1 MQTCP
6 KCKQLIEDDSWFC
19 DQCGTELMVCP
30 SCRTIKR
37 GMTCNQCGTK
47 LVTAKAFAQ
56 NGGNVKDPTTPPVG
70 NTQNI
75 GPTQAPNVNPNP
87 VSQPP
92 TGFVGQHTPNTG
104 QPISNT
110 GQPMPNTGQQT
121 PNTGQPMPNTGQ
133 PIADTNSDRTMRP
146 GATPPPPPSRQPQAK
161 PGHLVC
167 QNPSIRLGIGDGAI
181 IGRRG
186 SYAQVFAGQ
195 GYVSGNH
202 ARLQYNAS
210 GQFEVVDLGSTN
222 GTFVNGQ
229 QLAPNMPRVVNVGD
243 IVKFANL
250 EFAVQI

>member
-56 NGGNVKDPTTPPVG
+56 NRGSVKDPTTPPVG
-70 NTQNI
+70 NTQNV
-75 GPTQAPNVNPNP
+75 GPSPTPNVNSNP
-87 VSQPP
+87 IPQPP
-92 TGFVGQHTPNTG
+92 TGFVGQ
-104 QPISNT
+104 
-110 GQPMPNTGQQT
+110 PMPNTGQH
-121 PNTGQPMPNTGQ
+121 MPNTGQ
-133 PIADTNSDRTMRP
+133 QVVTPGQPIADMNTDRTMRP
-146 GATPPPPPSRQPQAK
+146 GATPPPPPRQPQAK

-186 SYAQVFAGQ
+186 SYAQAFAGQ

>member
-1 MQTCP
+1 
-6 KCKQLIEDDSWFC
+6 
-19 DQCGTELMVCP
+19 
-30 SCRTIKR
+30 
-37 GMTCNQCGTK
+37 MTCNQCGTK

-56 NGGNVKDPTTPPVG
+56 NGGSVKDPTTPPVG
-70 NTQNI
+70 NTQNV
-75 GPTQAPNVNPNP
+75 GPSPTPNVNSNP
-87 VSQPP
+87 IPQPP
-92 TGFVGQHTPNTG
+92 TGFVGQ
-104 QPISNT
+104 
-110 GQPMPNTGQQT
+110 PMPNTGQHT

-133 PIADTNSDRTMRP
+133 QVVTPGQPIADMNTDRTMRP
-146 GATPPPPPSRQPQAK
+146 GATPPPPPRQPQAK

-186 SYAQVFAGQ
+186 SYAQAFAGQ

>member
-56 NGGNVKDPTTPPVG
+56 NGGSVKDPTTPPVG
-70 NTQNI
+70 NTQNV
-75 GPTQAPNVNPNP
+75 GPSQTPNVNSNP
-87 VSQPP
+87 IPQPP
-92 TGFVGQHTPNTG
+92 TGFVGQPMPNTGQHTPNTG
-104 QPISNT
+104 Q
-110 GQPMPNTGQQT
+110 QVVT
-121 PNTGQPMPNTGQ
+121 PGQ
-133 PIADTNSDRTMRP
+133 PIADMNTDRTMRP
-146 GATPPPPPSRQPQAK
+146 GATPPPPPRQPQAK

-186 SYAQVFAGQ
+186 SYAQAFAGQ

>member
-56 NGGNVKDPTTPPVG
+56 NGGSVKDPTTPPVG
-70 NTQNI
+70 NTQNV
-75 GPTQAPNVNPNP
+75 GPSPTPNVNSNP
-87 VSQPP
+87 IPQPP
-92 TGFVGQHTPNTG
+92 TGFVGQ
-104 QPISNT
+104 
-110 GQPMPNTGQQT
+110 PMPNTGQH
-121 PNTGQPMPNTGQ
+121 MPNTGQ
-133 PIADTNSDRTMRP
+133 QVVTPGQPIADMNTDRTMRP
-146 GATPPPPPSRQPQAK
+146 GATPPPPPRQPQAK

-186 SYAQVFAGQ
+186 SYAQAFAGQ

>member
-56 NGGNVKDPTTPPVG
+56 NGGSVKDPTTPPVG
-70 NTQNI
+70 NTQNV
-75 GPTQAPNVNPNP
+75 GPSPTPNVNPNP
-87 VSQPP
+87 NPQPH

-104 QPISNT
+104 QPI
-110 GQPMPNTGQQT
+110 QNTGQQVVT
-121 PNTGQPMPNTGQ
+121 PGQ
-133 PIADTNSDRTMRP
+133 PIADMNSDRTMRP
-146 GATPPPPPSRQPQAK
+146 GATPPPPPRQPQAK

-186 SYAQVFAGQ
+186 SYAQAFAGQ

-202 ARLQYNAS
+202 ARLQYNAC

>member
-56 NGGNVKDPTTPPVG
+56 NGGSVKDPTTPPVG
-70 NTQNI
+70 NTQNV
-75 GPTQAPNVNPNP
+75 GPSPTPNVNSNP
-87 VSQPP
+87 VPQPP
-92 TGFVGQHTPNTG
+92 TGFVGQPM
-104 QPISNT
+104 PNT
-110 GQPMPNTGQQT
+110 GQPMPNTGQQVVT
-121 PNTGQPMPNTGQ
+121 PGQ
-133 PIADTNSDRTMRP
+133 PIADMNTDRTMRP
-146 GATPPPPPSRQPQAK
+146 GATPPPPPRQPQAK

-167 QNPSIRLGIGDGAI
+167 HNPSIRLGIGDGAI

-186 SYAQVFAGQ
+186 SYAQAFAGQ

>member
-1 MQTCP
+1 
-6 KCKQLIEDDSWFC
+6 
-19 DQCGTELMVCP
+19 
-30 SCRTIKR
+30 
-37 GMTCNQCGTK
+37 MTCNQCGTK

-56 NGGNVKDPTTPPVG
+56 NGGSVKDPTTPPVG
-70 NTQNI
+70 NTQNV
-75 GPTQAPNVNPNP
+75 GPSPTTNVNSNP
-87 VSQPP
+87 VPQPP
-92 TGFVGQHTPNTG
+92 TGFVGQPM
-104 QPISNT
+104 PNT
-110 GQPMPNTGQQT
+110 GQPMPNTGQQVVT
-121 PNTGQPMPNTGQ
+121 PGQ
-133 PIADTNSDRTMRP
+133 PIADMNTDRTMRP
-146 GATPPPPPSRQPQAK
+146 GATPPPPPRQPQAK

-167 QNPSIRLGIGDGAI
+167 HNPSIRLGIGDGAI

-186 SYAQVFAGQ
+186 SYAQAFAGQ

>member
-56 NGGNVKDPTTPPVG
+56 NGGSVKDPTTPPVG
-70 NTQNI
+70 NTQNV
-75 GPTQAPNVNPNP
+75 GPSPTPNVNSNP
-87 VSQPP
+87 IPQPL
-92 TGFVGQHTPNTG
+92 TGFVGQPM
-104 QPISNT
+104 PNT
-110 GQPMPNTGQQT
+110 GQPMPNTGQQVV
-121 PNTGQPMPNTGQ
+121 PPGQ
-133 PIADTNSDRTMRP
+133 PIADMNTDRTMRP
-146 GATPPPPPSRQPQAK
+146 GATPPPPPPRQPQAK

-186 SYAQVFAGQ
+186 SYAQAFAGQ

-202 ARLQYNAS
+202 ARLQYNAC

-229 QLAPNMPRVVNVGD
+229 QLAPNIPRVVNVGD

>member
-1 MQTCP
+1 
-6 KCKQLIEDDSWFC
+6 
-19 DQCGTELMVCP
+19 
-30 SCRTIKR
+30 
-37 GMTCNQCGTK
+37 MTCNQCGTK

-56 NGGNVKDPTTPPVG
+56 NGGSVKDPTTPPVG
-70 NTQNI
+70 NTQNV
-75 GPTQAPNVNPNP
+75 GPSPTPNVNSNP
-87 VSQPP
+87 IPQPP
-92 TGFVGQHTPNTG
+92 TGFVGQ
-104 QPISNT
+104 
-110 GQPMPNTGQQT
+110 PMPNTGQHT

-133 PIADTNSDRTMRP
+133 QVVPPGQPIADMNTDRTMRP
-146 GATPPPPPSRQPQAK
+146 GATPPPPPRQPQAK

-186 SYAQVFAGQ
+186 SYAQAFAGQ

-222 GTFVNGQ
+222 GTFVNGR

>member
-56 NGGNVKDPTTPPVG
+56 NGGCVKDPTTPPVG
-70 NTQNI
+70 NTQNV
-75 GPTQAPNVNPNP
+75 GPSPTPNVNSNP
-87 VSQPP
+87 VPQPP
-92 TGFVGQHTPNTG
+92 TGFVGQPM
-104 QPISNT
+104 PNT
-110 GQPMPNTGQQT
+110 GQPMPNTGQQVVT
-121 PNTGQPMPNTGQ
+121 PGQ
-133 PIADTNSDRTMRP
+133 PIADMNTDRTMRP
-146 GATPPPPPSRQPQAK
+146 GATPPPPTRQPQAK

-186 SYAQVFAGQ
+186 SYAQAFAGQ

>member
-1 MQTCP
+1 
-6 KCKQLIEDDSWFC
+6 
-19 DQCGTELMVCP
+19 
-30 SCRTIKR
+30 
-37 GMTCNQCGTK
+37 MTCNQCGTK

-56 NGGNVKDPTTPPVG
+56 NGGSVKDPTTPPVG

-75 GPTQAPNVNPNP
+75 GPSPTPNVNSNP
-87 VSQPP
+87 IPQPP
-92 TGFVGQHTPNTG
+92 TGFVGQ
-104 QPISNT
+104 
-110 GQPMPNTGQQT
+110 PM

-133 PIADTNSDRTMRP
+133 HMPNTGQQVVTPGQPIADMNTDRTMRP
-146 GATPPPPPSRQPQAK
+146 GATPPPPPRQPQAK

-186 SYAQVFAGQ
+186 SYAQAFAGQ

>member
-56 NGGNVKDPTTPPVG
+56 NGGNIKDPTTPPVG
-70 NTQNI
+70 Q
-75 GPTQAPNVNPNP
+75 PNSGFNP
-87 VSQPP
+87 PP
-92 TGFVGQHTPNTG
+92 QTGFVGQPTPNTA
-104 QPISNT
+104 QP
-110 GQPMPNTGQQT
+110 T
-121 PNTGQPMPNTGQ
+121 PNTAQQVTNPGQTAANM
-133 PIADTNSDRTMRP
+133 NSDRTTRP
-146 GATPPPPPSRQPQAK
+146 GATPPPPPPRQPQGK
-161 PGHLVC
+161 PGHLTC
-167 QNPSIRLGIGDGAI
+167 SNPQIRLGIGNGAI

-202 ARLQYNAS
+202 ARLQFNAN

-229 QLAPNMPRVVNVGD
+229 QLAPNVPLAVNVGD

-250 EFAVQI
+250 EFLVQI

>member
-56 NGGNVKDPTTPPVG
+56 NGGSVKDPTTPPVG
-70 NTQNI
+70 NTQNV
-75 GPTQAPNVNPNP
+75 GPTPTPNVNSNP
-87 VSQPP
+87 VSQPQ
-92 TGFVGQHTPNTG
+92 TGFVGLHTPNTG
-104 QPISNT
+104 Q
-110 GQPMPNTGQQT
+110 QVVT
-121 PNTGQPMPNTGQ
+121 PGQ
-133 PIADTNSDRTMRP
+133 PIADMNTDRTMRP
-146 GATPPPPPSRQPQAK
+146 GATPPPPPPRQPQAK

>member
-56 NGGNVKDPTTPPVG
+56 NGGSVKDPTTPPVG
-70 NTQNI
+70 NTQNV
-75 GPTQAPNVNPNP
+75 GPTPTPNVNPNP

-104 QPISNT
+104 QP
-110 GQPMPNTGQQT
+110 MPNTGQQVVT
-121 PNTGQPMPNTGQ
+121 PRQ
-133 PIADTNSDRTMRP
+133 PIADMNTDRTMRP
-146 GATPPPPPSRQPQAK
+146 GATPPPPPPRQPQAK

>member
-56 NGGNVKDPTTPPVG
+56 NGGSVKDPTTPPVG
-70 NTQNI
+70 NTQNV
-75 GPTQAPNVNPNP
+75 GPSPTPNVNSNP
-87 VSQPP
+87 VPQPP
-92 TGFVGQHTPNTG
+92 TGFVGQPM
-104 QPISNT
+104 PNT
-110 GQPMPNTGQQT
+110 GQPMPNTGQQVVT
-121 PNTGQPMPNTGQ
+121 PGQ
-133 PIADTNSDRTMRP
+133 PIADMNTDRTMRP
-146 GATPPPPPSRQPQAK
+146 GATPPPPPRQPQAK

-186 SYAQVFAGQ
+186 SYAQAFAGQ

-202 ARLQYNAS
+202 ARLQYNAC

>member
-56 NGGNVKDPTTPPVG
+56 NGGSVKDPTTPPVG
-70 NTQNI
+70 NTQNV
-75 GPTQAPNVNPNP
+75 GPSPTPNVNPNP
-87 VSQPP
+87 NSQPH

-104 QPISNT
+104 QPM
-110 GQPMPNTGQQT
+110 QNTGQQVVT
-121 PNTGQPMPNTGQ
+121 PDQ

-146 GATPPPPPSRQPQAK
+146 GATPPPPPRQPQAK

-167 QNPSIRLGIGDGAI
+167 QNPPIRLGIGDGAI

-186 SYAQVFAGQ
+186 SYAQTFAGQ

-210 GQFEVVDLGSTN
+210 GQFEIVDLGSTN

-250 EFAVQI
+250 EFAVLI

>member
-1 MQTCP
+1 
-6 KCKQLIEDDSWFC
+6 
-19 DQCGTELMVCP
+19 
-30 SCRTIKR
+30 
-37 GMTCNQCGTK
+37 MTCNQCGTK

-56 NGGNVKDPTTPPVG
+56 NGGSVKDPTTPPVG
-70 NTQNI
+70 NTQNV
-75 GPTQAPNVNPNP
+75 GPSPTPNVNSNP
-87 VSQPP
+87 VPQPP
-92 TGFVGQHTPNTG
+92 TGFVGQ
-104 QPISNT
+104 
-110 GQPMPNTGQQT
+110 PM

-133 PIADTNSDRTMRP
+133 HMPNTGQQVVTPGQPIADMNSDRTMRP
-146 GATPPPPPSRQPQAK
+146 GATPPPPPRQPQAK

-186 SYAQVFAGQ
+186 SYAQAFAGQ

>member
-56 NGGNVKDPTTPPVG
+56 NGGSVKDPTTPPVG
-70 NTQNI
+70 NTQNV
-75 GPTQAPNVNPNP
+75 GPTPTPNVNPNP

-92 TGFVGQHTPNTG
+92 TGFVGQPM
-104 QPISNT
+104 PNT
-110 GQPMPNTGQQT
+110 GQPMPNTGQQVVT
-121 PNTGQPMPNTGQ
+121 PGQ
-133 PIADTNSDRTMRP
+133 PIADMNTDRTMRP
-146 GATPPPPPSRQPQAK
+146 GATPPPPPPRQPQAK

>member
-56 NGGNVKDPTTPPVG
+56 NGGSVKDPTTPPVG
-70 NTQNI
+70 NTQNV
-75 GPTQAPNVNPNP
+75 GPSPTPNVNSNP
-87 VSQPP
+87 VPQPP
-92 TGFVGQHTPNTG
+92 TGFVGQ
-104 QPISNT
+104 
-110 GQPMPNTGQQT
+110 PMPNTGQPM

-133 PIADTNSDRTMRP
+133 PIADMNTDRTMRP
-146 GATPPPPPSRQPQAK
+146 GATPPPPPPRQPQAK

-186 SYAQVFAGQ
+186 SYAQAFAGQ

-202 ARLQYNAS
+202 ARLQYNAC

>member
-56 NGGNVKDPTTPPVG
+56 NGGSVKDPTTPPVG
-70 NTQNI
+70 NTQNV
-75 GPTQAPNVNPNP
+75 GPTPTPNVNPNP

-104 QPISNT
+104 QHVV
-110 GQPMPNTGQQT
+110 T
-121 PNTGQPMPNTGQ
+121 PGQ
-133 PIADTNSDRTMRP
+133 PIADMNTDRTMRP
-146 GATPPPPPSRQPQAK
+146 GATPPPPPPRQPQAK

-186 SYAQVFAGQ
+186 SYAQAFAGQ

-202 ARLQYNAS
+202 ARLQYNAC

-229 QLAPNMPRVVNVGD
+229 QLTPNMPRVVNVGD

>member
-1 MQTCP
+1 
-6 KCKQLIEDDSWFC
+6 
-19 DQCGTELMVCP
+19 
-30 SCRTIKR
+30 
-37 GMTCNQCGTK
+37 MTCNQCGTK

-56 NGGNVKDPTTPPVG
+56 NGGSVKDPTTPPVG
-70 NTQNI
+70 NTQNV
-75 GPTQAPNVNPNP
+75 GPSPTPNVNSNP
-87 VSQPP
+87 IPQPP
-92 TGFVGQHTPNTG
+92 TGFVGQPM
-104 QPISNT
+104 PNT
-110 GQPMPNTGQQT
+110 GQPMPNTGQQVVT
-121 PNTGQPMPNTGQ
+121 PGQ
-133 PIADTNSDRTMRP
+133 PIADMNTDRTMRP
-146 GATPPPPPSRQPQAK
+146 GATPPPPPRQPQAK

-186 SYAQVFAGQ
+186 SYAQAFAGQ

-229 QLAPNMPRVVNVGD
+229 QLAPNIPRVVNVGD

>member
-1 MQTCP
+1 
-6 KCKQLIEDDSWFC
+6 
-19 DQCGTELMVCP
+19 
-30 SCRTIKR
+30 
-37 GMTCNQCGTK
+37 MTCNQCGTK

-56 NGGNVKDPTTPPVG
+56 NRGSVKDPTTPPVG
-70 NTQNI
+70 NTQNV
-75 GPTQAPNVNPNP
+75 GPSPTPNVNSNP
-87 VSQPP
+87 IPQPP
-92 TGFVGQHTPNTG
+92 TGFVGQ
-104 QPISNT
+104 
-110 GQPMPNTGQQT
+110 PMPNTGQHT

-133 PIADTNSDRTMRP
+133 QVVTPGQPIADMNSDRTMRP
-146 GATPPPPPSRQPQAK
+146 GATPPPPPRQPQAK

-186 SYAQVFAGQ
+186 SYAQAFAGQ

>member
-1 MQTCP
+1 
-6 KCKQLIEDDSWFC
+6 
-19 DQCGTELMVCP
+19 
-30 SCRTIKR
+30 
-37 GMTCNQCGTK
+37 MTCNQCGTK

-56 NGGNVKDPTTPPVG
+56 NGGSVKDPTTPPVG
-70 NTQNI
+70 NTQNV
-75 GPTQAPNVNPNP
+75 GPSPTPNVNSNP
-87 VSQPP
+87 VPQPP
-92 TGFVGQHTPNTG
+92 TGFVGQ
-104 QPISNT
+104 
-110 GQPMPNTGQQT
+110 PM

-133 PIADTNSDRTMRP
+133 HMPNTGQQVVTPGQPIADMNTDRTMRP
-146 GATPPPPPSRQPQAK
+146 GATPPPPPRQPQAK

-186 SYAQVFAGQ
+186 SYAQAFAGQ

>member
-56 NGGNVKDPTTPPVG
+56 NGGSVKDPTTPPVG
-70 NTQNI
+70 NTQNV
-75 GPTQAPNVNPNP
+75 GPSPTPNVNSNPN
-87 VSQPP
+87 SQPH
-92 TGFVGQHTPNTG
+92 TGFVGQQTPNIG
-104 QPISNT
+104 QPI
-110 GQPMPNTGQQT
+110 QNTGQQVVT
-121 PNTGQPMPNTGQ
+121 PGQ

-146 GATPPPPPSRQPQAK
+146 GATPPPPPRQPQAK

-167 QNPSIRLGIGDGAI
+167 QNPPIRLGIGDGAI

-186 SYAQVFAGQ
+186 SYAQTFAGQ

-210 GQFEVVDLGSTN
+210 GQFEIVDLGSTN

-250 EFAVQI
+250 EFAVLI

>member
-56 NGGNVKDPTTPPVG
+56 NGGSVKDPTTPPVG
-70 NTQNI
+70 NTQNV
-75 GPTQAPNVNPNP
+75 GPTPTPNVNSNP

-104 QPISNT
+104 QP
-110 GQPMPNTGQQT
+110 MPNTGQQVVT
-121 PNTGQPMPNTGQ
+121 PGQ
-133 PIADTNSDRTMRP
+133 PIADMNTDRTMRP
-146 GATPPPPPSRQPQAK
+146 GATPPPPPPRQPQAK

-250 EFAVQI
+250 EFAVLI

>member
-1 MQTCP
+1 
-6 KCKQLIEDDSWFC
+6 
-19 DQCGTELMVCP
+19 
-30 SCRTIKR
+30 
-37 GMTCNQCGTK
+37 MTCNQCGTK

-56 NGGNVKDPTTPPVG
+56 NGGSVKDPTTPPVG
-70 NTQNI
+70 NTQNV
-75 GPTQAPNVNPNP
+75 GPSPTTNVNSNP
-87 VSQPP
+87 VPQPP
-92 TGFVGQHTPNTG
+92 TGFVGQ
-104 QPISNT
+104 
-110 GQPMPNTGQQT
+110 PMPNTGQHT

-133 PIADTNSDRTMRP
+133 QVVTPGQPIADMNTDRTMRP
-146 GATPPPPPSRQPQAK
+146 GATPPPPPRQPQAK

-186 SYAQVFAGQ
+186 SYAQAFAGQ

-202 ARLQYNAS
+202 ARLQYNAC

-229 QLAPNMPRVVNVGD
+229 QLTPNMPRVVNVGD

>member
-19 DQCGTELMVCP
+19 DQCGTEL
-30 SCRTIKR
+30 
-37 GMTCNQCGTK
+37 
-47 LVTAKAFAQ
+47 VTAKAFAL
-56 NGGNVKDPTTPPVG
+56 NGGSVKDPTTPPVG
-70 NTQNI
+70 NTQNV
-75 GPTQAPNVNPNP
+75 GPSPTPNVNQNHN
-87 VSQPP
+87 SQPP

-104 QPISNT
+104 QPI
-110 GQPMPNTGQQT
+110 QNTGQQVVT
-121 PNTGQPMPNTGQ
+121 PGQ

-146 GATPPPPPSRQPQAK
+146 GATPPPPPPRQPQAK

-186 SYAQVFAGQ
+186 SYAQAFAGQ

-202 ARLQYNAS
+202 ARLQYNAC

-229 QLAPNMPRVVNVGD
+229 QLTPNMPRVVNVGD

>member
-1 MQTCP
+1 
-6 KCKQLIEDDSWFC
+6 
-19 DQCGTELMVCP
+19 
-30 SCRTIKR
+30 
-37 GMTCNQCGTK
+37 MTCNQCGTK

-56 NGGNVKDPTTPPVG
+56 NGGSVKDPTTPPVG
-70 NTQNI
+70 NTQNV
-75 GPTQAPNVNPNP
+75 GPSPTPNVNSNP
-87 VSQPP
+87 VPQPP
-92 TGFVGQHTPNTG
+92 TGFVGQ
-104 QPISNT
+104 
-110 GQPMPNTGQQT
+110 PM

-133 PIADTNSDRTMRP
+133 PIADMNTDRTMRP
-146 GATPPPPPSRQPQAK
+146 GATPPPPPRQPQAK

-186 SYAQVFAGQ
+186 NYAQAFAGQ

>member
-1 MQTCP
+1 
-6 KCKQLIEDDSWFC
+6 
-19 DQCGTELMVCP
+19 
-30 SCRTIKR
+30 
-37 GMTCNQCGTK
+37 MTCNQCGTK
-47 LVTAKAFAQ
+47 LVTAKSFAQ
-56 NGGNVKDPTTPPVG
+56 NGGSVKDPTTPPVG
-70 NTQNI
+70 NTQNV
-75 GPTQAPNVNPNP
+75 GPSPTPNVNSNP
-87 VSQPP
+87 VPQPP
-92 TGFVGQHTPNTG
+92 TGFVGQ
-104 QPISNT
+104 
-110 GQPMPNTGQQT
+110 PM

-133 PIADTNSDRTMRP
+133 PMPNTGQQVVTPGQPIADMNTDRTMRP
-146 GATPPPPPSRQPQAK
+146 GATPPPPPRQPQAK

-186 SYAQVFAGQ
+186 SYAQAFAGQ

>member
-56 NGGNVKDPTTPPVG
+56 NGGSVKDPTTPPVG
-70 NTQNI
+70 NTQNV
-75 GPTQAPNVNPNP
+75 GPSPTPNVNPNP
-87 VSQPP
+87 NPQPH

-104 QPISNT
+104 QPI
-110 GQPMPNTGQQT
+110 PNTGQQMVT
-121 PNTGQPMPNTGQ
+121 PGQ
-133 PIADTNSDRTMRP
+133 PIADMNSDRTMRP
-146 GATPPPPPSRQPQAK
+146 GATPPPPPRQPQAK

-186 SYAQVFAGQ
+186 SYAQAFAGQ

>member
-56 NGGNVKDPTTPPVG
+56 NGGSVKDPTTPPVG
-70 NTQNI
+70 NTQNV
-75 GPTQAPNVNPNP
+75 GPSPTPNVNPNP
-87 VSQPP
+87 NPQPH

-104 QPISNT
+104 QPM
-110 GQPMPNTGQQT
+110 QNTGQQVVT
-121 PNTGQPMPNTGQ
+121 PGQ

-146 GATPPPPPSRQPQAK
+146 GATPPPPPRQPQAK

-186 SYAQVFAGQ
+186 SYAQAFAGQ

-210 GQFEVVDLGSTN
+210 GQFEIVDLGSTN

-229 QLAPNMPRVVNVGD
+229 QLTPNMPRVVNVGD

-250 EFAVQI
+250 EFAVLI

>member
-1 MQTCP
+1 
-6 KCKQLIEDDSWFC
+6 
-19 DQCGTELMVCP
+19 
-30 SCRTIKR
+30 
-37 GMTCNQCGTK
+37 MTCNQCGTK

-56 NGGNVKDPTTPPVG
+56 NGGSVKDPTTPPVG
-70 NTQNI
+70 NTQNV
-75 GPTQAPNVNPNP
+75 GPSPTPNVNSNP
-87 VSQPP
+87 VPQPP
-92 TGFVGQHTPNTG
+92 TGFVGQ
-104 QPISNT
+104 
-110 GQPMPNTGQQT
+110 PMPNTGQHT

-133 PIADTNSDRTMRP
+133 QVVPPGQPIADMNTDRTMRP
-146 GATPPPPPSRQPQAK
+146 GATPPPPPRQPQAK

-186 SYAQVFAGQ
+186 SYAQAFAGQ

-229 QLAPNMPRVVNVGD
+229 QLTPNMPRVVNVGD

>member
-56 NGGNVKDPTTPPVG
+56 NGGSVKDPTTPPVG

-75 GPTQAPNVNPNP
+75 GPSPTPNVNSNP
-87 VSQPP
+87 VPQPP
-92 TGFVGQHTPNTG
+92 TGFVGQPMPNTGQHTPNTG
-104 QPISNT
+104 QQVVTP
-110 GQPMPNTGQQT
+110 GQT
-121 PNTGQPMPNTGQ
+121 
-133 PIADTNSDRTMRP
+133 IADMNTDRTMRP
-146 GATPPPPPSRQPQAK
+146 GATPPPPPRQPQAK

-186 SYAQVFAGQ
+186 SYAQAFAGQ

>member
-1 MQTCP
+1 
-6 KCKQLIEDDSWFC
+6 
-19 DQCGTELMVCP
+19 
-30 SCRTIKR
+30 
-37 GMTCNQCGTK
+37 MTCNQCGTK

-56 NGGNVKDPTTPPVG
+56 NGGSVKDPTTPPVG
-70 NTQNI
+70 NTQNV
-75 GPTQAPNVNPNP
+75 GPSPTPNVNSNP
-87 VSQPP
+87 VPQPP
-92 TGFVGQHTPNTG
+92 TGFVGQ
-104 QPISNT
+104 
-110 GQPMPNTGQQT
+110 PM

-133 PIADTNSDRTMRP
+133 HTPNTGQPIADMNTDRTMRP
-146 GATPPPPPSRQPQAK
+146 GATPPPPPRQPQAK

-186 SYAQVFAGQ
+186 SYAQAFAGQ

>member
-1 MQTCP
+1 
-6 KCKQLIEDDSWFC
+6 
-19 DQCGTELMVCP
+19 
-30 SCRTIKR
+30 
-37 GMTCNQCGTK
+37 MTCNQCGTK

-56 NGGNVKDPTTPPVG
+56 NGGSVKDPTTPPVG

-75 GPTQAPNVNPNP
+75 GPSPTPNVNSNP
-87 VSQPP
+87 IPQPP
-92 TGFVGQHTPNTG
+92 TGFVGQ
-104 QPISNT
+104 
-110 GQPMPNTGQQT
+110 PMPNTGQHT

-133 PIADTNSDRTMRP
+133 QVVTPGQPIADMNTDRTMRP
-146 GATPPPPPSRQPQAK
+146 GATPPPPPRQPQAK

-186 SYAQVFAGQ
+186 SYAQAFAGQ

>member
-1 MQTCP
+1 
-6 KCKQLIEDDSWFC
+6 
-19 DQCGTELMVCP
+19 
-30 SCRTIKR
+30 
-37 GMTCNQCGTK
+37 MTCNQCGTK

-56 NGGNVKDPTTPPVG
+56 NGGSVKDPTTPPVG

-75 GPTQAPNVNPNP
+75 GPSPTPNVNSNP
-87 VSQPP
+87 IPQPP
-92 TGFVGQHTPNTG
+92 TGFVGQPM
-104 QPISNT
+104 PNT
-110 GQPMPNTGQQT
+110 GQPMPNTGQQVVT
-121 PNTGQPMPNTGQ
+121 PGQ
-133 PIADTNSDRTMRP
+133 PIADMNTDRTMRP
-146 GATPPPPPSRQPQAK
+146 GATPPPPPRQPQAK

-186 SYAQVFAGQ
+186 SYAQAFAGQ

>member
-1 MQTCP
+1 
-6 KCKQLIEDDSWFC
+6 
-19 DQCGTELMVCP
+19 
-30 SCRTIKR
+30 
-37 GMTCNQCGTK
+37 MTCNQCGTK

-56 NGGNVKDPTTPPVG
+56 NGGSVKDPTTPPVG
-70 NTQNI
+70 NTQNV
-75 GPTQAPNVNPNP
+75 GPSPTPNVNSNP
-87 VSQPP
+87 VPQPP
-92 TGFVGQHTPNTG
+92 TGFVGQ
-104 QPISNT
+104 
-110 GQPMPNTGQQT
+110 PMPNTGQHT

-133 PIADTNSDRTMRP
+133 QVVTPGQPIADMNTDRTMRP
-146 GATPPPPPSRQPQAK
+146 GATPPPPPRQPQAK

-186 SYAQVFAGQ
+186 SYAQAFAGQ

-210 GQFEVVDLGSTN
+210 GQFEVVDLSSTN

>member
-1 MQTCP
+1 
-6 KCKQLIEDDSWFC
+6 
-19 DQCGTELMVCP
+19 
-30 SCRTIKR
+30 
-37 GMTCNQCGTK
+37 MTCNQCGTK

-56 NGGNVKDPTTPPVG
+56 NGGSVKDPTTPPVG
-70 NTQNI
+70 NTQNV
-75 GPTQAPNVNPNP
+75 GPSPTPNVNSNP
-87 VSQPP
+87 IPQPP
-92 TGFVGQHTPNTG
+92 TGFVGQ
-104 QPISNT
+104 
-110 GQPMPNTGQQT
+110 PMPNTGQH
-121 PNTGQPMPNTGQ
+121 MPNTGQ
-133 PIADTNSDRTMRP
+133 QVVTPGQPIADMNTDRTMRP
-146 GATPPPPPSRQPQAK
+146 GATPPPPPRQPQAK

-186 SYAQVFAGQ
+186 RYAQAFAGQ

>member
-56 NGGNVKDPTTPPVG
+56 NGGSVKDPTTPPVG
-70 NTQNI
+70 NTQNV
-75 GPTQAPNVNPNP
+75 GPTQTPNVNPNP

-104 QPISNT
+104 QP
-110 GQPMPNTGQQT
+110 MPNTGQQVVT
-121 PNTGQPMPNTGQ
+121 PGQ
-133 PIADTNSDRTMRP
+133 PIADMNTDRTMRP
-146 GATPPPPPSRQPQAK
+146 GATPPPPPPRQPQAK

>member
-1 MQTCP
+1 
-6 KCKQLIEDDSWFC
+6 
-19 DQCGTELMVCP
+19 
-30 SCRTIKR
+30 
-37 GMTCNQCGTK
+37 MTCNQCGTK

-56 NGGNVKDPTTPPVG
+56 NGGSVKDPTTPPVG

-75 GPTQAPNVNPNP
+75 GPSPTPNVNSNP
-87 VSQPP
+87 IPQPP
-92 TGFVGQHTPNTG
+92 TGFVGQPMPNTGQHMPNTGQHTPNTG
-104 QPISNT
+104 QQVVT
-110 GQPMPNTGQQT
+110 H
-121 PNTGQPMPNTGQ
+121 GQ
-133 PIADTNSDRTMRP
+133 PIADMNTDRTMRP
-146 GATPPPPPSRQPQAK
+146 GATPPPPPRQPQAK

-186 SYAQVFAGQ
+186 SYAQAFAGQ